1 MYIKRTK
8 GQIAHF
14 FFPTSLGG
22 DKDWFIFH
30 QRLLFLS
37 VSSSIC
43 FATHG
48 RSQFSLISISLCQ
61 ILPPGSRSSSAFTRM
76 RDVRGERGTPLVPDR
91 RNRASGQREE
101 FPLTDWMLEEQ
112 PGNLRSPPWNNGN
125 VLIFK
130 KKVFYFHAALPLV
143 TQTLAQSLP
152 PRTTTHFLPPKHVEA
167 YMTHREL
174 TQTSCLEVRRWLTW

>member
-14 FFPTSLGG
+14 FSPTSLGG

-76 RDVRGERGTPLVPDR
+76 RDVRGKRGTPLDPDR

-130 KKVFYFHAALPLV
+130 KKGLFSCGPSFGDTNTGTITSSQDHH
-143 TQTLAQSLP
+143 SLP
-152 PRTTTHFLPPKHVEA
+152 PAET
-167 YMTHREL
+167 
-174 TQTSCLEVRRWLTW
+174 RRGVHDS